1 MFIGVIPLDNATG
14 RHNPSSP
21 HDKRHKE
28 LFSNKKSFLSLL
40 RDCVKEPWVNDID
53 EGSITKT
60 NDSFILQDFSE
71 KEADIVY
78 EAKING
84 STVVFT
90 FKLQILLLKAW

>member
-1 MFIGVIPLDNATG
+1 MDNATDRYNPG
-14 RHNPSSP
+14 RINERDAARPSSP
-21 HDKRHKE
+21 HDKRYKE

-40 RDCVKEPWVNDID
+40 KDCVKEPWVKDID
-53 EGSITKT
+53 EDSITKT

-84 STVVFT
+84 STVVF
-90 FKLQILLLKAW
+90 